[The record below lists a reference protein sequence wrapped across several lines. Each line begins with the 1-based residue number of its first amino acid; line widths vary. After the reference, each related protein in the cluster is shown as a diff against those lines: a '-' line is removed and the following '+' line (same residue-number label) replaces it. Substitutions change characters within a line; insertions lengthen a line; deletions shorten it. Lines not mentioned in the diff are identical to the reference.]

1 MNDFSL
7 SLSFLF
13 IYLFV
18 YSEQRGRR
26 GKRGEAITEEKK
38 GWENEIRKK
47 CKEWEWR
54 GEEGI
59 RDKEKN
65 RVGMEMAKRR
75 GRKWENV
82 RRRREAEKERVIN
95 KEAKEEKREN

>member
-1 MNDFSL
+1 MRL
-7 SLSFLF
+7 
-13 IYLFV
+13 
-18 YSEQRGRR
+18 E
-26 GKRGEAITEEKK
+26 
-38 GWENEIRKK
+38 KK
-47 CKEWEWR
+47 CKKWEWR

-65 RVGMEMAKRR
+65 RVGIEMAKRR

-95 KEAKEEKREN
+95 EKAKEEKRGN